1 MTGSAT
7 ISRRQVLNIA
17 AGAGGASITS
27 TAAMIGTSAA
37 QAARMSQKA
46 AKYQQ
51 TPKGEQRCENCALF
65 EPPSSCKV
73 VDGTVVSYGWC
84 IRYTKR

>member
-1 MTGSAT
+1 MTGSTT
-7 ISRRQVLNIA
+7 ISRRQVLST

-51 TPKGEQRCENCALF
+51 APKGEQRCENCALF